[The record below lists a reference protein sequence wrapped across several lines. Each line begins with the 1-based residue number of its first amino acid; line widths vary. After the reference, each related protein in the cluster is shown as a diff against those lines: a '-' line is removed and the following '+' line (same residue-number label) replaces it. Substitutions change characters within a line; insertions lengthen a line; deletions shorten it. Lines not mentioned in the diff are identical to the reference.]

1 MMGPRHSRQMPVPN
15 HHPLAQHPRLA
26 RRRAGAFA
34 LLLLLG
40 ARAALADAS
49 IAIGQI
55 AADGVPLPLPAD
67 AAVAVR
73 VRAHTRMLDIDFAP
87 WSSPDRPPFR
97 YRFQLDGADAGW
109 RDPIGL
115 MRFTVRFNDAK
126 GNAVSGEEFDA
137 HGETPGWTGNPETA
151 RFIARRETLEVPAG
165 AARLQVWLSSAG
177 PQQTMGVYALE
188 ALAVTLIPRDPQR
201 GPERIELIPVTGS
214 LVDQPAGTPTGWA
227 RHGTSLGIAQITP
240 RIGKPPFIIMRDD
253 RRDAFGGWLTTTE
266 KSAPLEG
273 VGRVVIEWQEA
284 YSIGWGGSARQSYPY
299 LPAGEYRLRLQPL
312 TVEGKPAGDV
322 TATRIAVV
330 PPFYEA
336 RWFWTLAVLGGAA
349 LTAGLVR
356 QFTRRRMQRRLD
368 ALERERAI
376 ERERSRIA
384 RDLHDNLGAD
394 LTHLALLSDLAQSD
408 VNDPAKATKHLDE
421 IFDLAQTL
429 TRQVDEMVWAVNPA
443 NDSLQGFV
451 PFLCNHA
458 QNYLLAAGIPCRL
471 DIPAAFPDA
480 PLSSTQRHHLFLTVK
495 EALHNLVKHAHA
507 TEAWLRLNF
516 ADQTLRIQIED
527 NGRGITEPAAPG
539 DGTGNMQQRITGIG
553 GTLER
558 TSATG
563 KGTRITITM
572 PLGTERP
579 PADAGNPPTK

>member
-1 MMGPRHSRQMPVPN
+1 MMGPRQWRQMPGSN
-15 HHPLAQHPRLA
+15 HHPLAQHYRLA
-26 RRRAGAFA
+26 RRRAGTFA

-49 IAIGQI
+49 IVIGQI

-87 WSSPDRPPFR
+87 QLPPATPPFR

-165 AARLQVWLSSAG
+165 AARMQVWLSSAG
-177 PQQTMGVYALE
+177 PQQTMGVYALD

-201 GPERIELIPVTGS
+201 GPERIALVPVTGS
-214 LVDQPAGTPTGWA
+214 LVDQLAGTPAGWA

-240 RIGKPPFIIMRDD
+240 RSGKPPFIIMRDD
-253 RRDAFGGWLTTTE
+253 RPDAFGGWLTTTE
-266 KSAPLEG
+266 RSAPLEG
-273 VGRVVIEWQEA
+273 VGRIVIEWQEA

-299 LPAGEYRLRLQPL
+299 LPAGEYRMRLQPL

-322 TATRIAVV
+322 TATRIVVV

-356 QFTRRRMQRRLD
+356 RLTRRRMQRRLD

-394 LTHLALLSDLAQSD
+394 LTHLALLSDLAQGD

-443 NDSLQGFV
+443 NDSLKGFV
-451 PFLCNHA
+451 PFLSNHA
-458 QNYLLAAGIPCRL
+458 QNYLCAAGIPCRL
-471 DIPAAFPDA
+471 DIPAAIPDA

-507 TEAWLRLNF
+507 TEAWLRIRTDNHRL
-516 ADQTLRIQIED
+516 LIVVED
-527 NGRGITEPAAPG
+527 NGRGIAESASAG
-539 DGTGNMQQRITGIG
+539 DGTTNMQQRIASIG
-553 GTLER
+553 GALER
-558 TSATG
+558 TSDPG
-563 KGTRITITM
+563 KGTTISVTLALAS
-572 PLGTERP
+572 P
-579 PADAGNPPTK
+579 N

>member
-1 MMGPRHSRQMPVPN
+1 MMGPRQWRQMPVSN
-15 HHPLAQHPRLA
+15 HHPLAQHHRLA

-67 AAVAVR
+67 SAVAVR

-87 WSSPDRPPFR
+87 RLSPTTPPFR

-137 HGETPGWTGNPETA
+137 HGESPGWTGRPETA

-188 ALAVTLIPRDPQR
+188 AVAVTLIPRDPQ
-201 GPERIELIPVTGS
+201 GTPERVELIPVAGS
-214 LVDQPAGTPTGWA
+214 LVDQSGGTPAGWA
-227 RHGTSLGIAQITP
+227 RHGTSLGIAQIAP
-240 RIGKPPFIIMRDD
+240 RQGKAPFIIMRDD
-253 RRDAFGGWLTTTE
+253 RPDAFGGWLTTTE
-266 KSAPLEG
+266 KSPPLEG
-273 VGRVVIEWQEA
+273 ISRVIIEWQEA

-299 LPAGEYRLRLQPL
+299 LPAGEYRMRLQPF
-312 TVEGKPAGDV
+312 TVEGKPAGDA
-322 TATRIAVV
+322 TALRIVVV

-336 RWFWTLAVLGGAA
+336 RWFWMAAVLGGAA
-349 LTAGLVR
+349 LTAWLVR
-356 QFTRRRMQRRLD
+356 QLTRRRMQRRLD
-368 ALERERAI
+368 ALERERAV
-376 ERERSRIA
+376 EHERSRIA

-394 LTHLALLSDLAQSD
+394 LTHLALLSDLAQG
-408 VNDPAKATKHLDE
+408 
-421 IFDLAQTL
+421 L

-451 PFLCNHA
+451 PFLSNFA
-458 QNYLLAAGIPCRL
+458 QNYLLAADIPCRL
-471 DIPAAFPDA
+471 DLPAAFPDA

-495 EALHNLVKHAHA
+495 EALHNVVKHAHA
-507 TEAWLRLNF
+507 TETR
-516 ADQTLRIQIED
+516 LRIRTDEHRFEIRVED
-527 NGRGITEPAAPG
+527 NGRGIAPASTPG
-539 DGTGNMQQRITGIG
+539 DGTGNMQQRIASIG

-558 TSATG
+558 TS
-563 KGTRITITM
+563 
-572 PLGTERP
+572 
-579 PADAGNPPTK
+579 PARARAFP

>member
-1 MMGPRHSRQMPVPN
+1 MPFSN
-15 HHPLAQHPRLA
+15 HHPPTQQRPHA
-26 RRRAGAFA
+26 RPWACAFA

-40 ARAALADAS
+40 TKAAPADAPVS
-49 IAIGQI
+49 VGQI
-55 AADGVPLPLPAD
+55 AADGVQLPLPA
-67 AAVAVR
+67 AAVNAVQ
-73 VRAHTRMLDIDFAP
+73 VRAHTRMLDIDFAAKT
-87 WSSPDRPPFR
+87 SPATPPGR
-97 YRFQLDGADAGW
+97 YRFQLEGADAGW
-109 RDPIGL
+109 RAPIGV
-115 MRFTVRFNDAK
+115 MRFTVRFNDTR

-137 HGETPGWTGNPETA
+137 HGESPGWTGLPESS

-177 PQQTMGVYALE
+177 PQQTMGVYVLDV
-188 ALAVTLIPRDPQR
+188 LAITLIPRDPR
-201 GPERIELIPVTGS
+201 RTPERIELIPTTGS
-214 LVDQPAGTPTGWA
+214 LVDQPAGTPAGWA

-266 KSAPLEG
+266 KSTPLED
-273 VGRVVIEWQEA
+273 VGRVVIERQEA

-299 LPAGEYRLRLQPL
+299 LPAGEYRMRLQPL

-322 TATRIAVV
+322 ITTRIVVV

-336 RWFWTLAVLGGAA
+336 LWFWTLAVLGGAA
-349 LTAGLVR
+349 LTAWLVR

-408 VNDPAKATKHLDE
+408 ASDPAKTAKNLDQ
-421 IFDLAQTL
+421 IFDLARTL

-443 NDSLQGFV
+443 NDSLKGFV
-451 PFLCNHA
+451 PFLSNYA

-495 EALHNLVKHAHA
+495 EALHNIVKHARA
-507 TEAWLRLNF
+507 TEAWLRIRTDDHRL
-516 ADQTLRIQIED
+516 TIVVED
-527 NGRGITEPAAPG
+527 NGRGIAESATAG
-539 DGTGNMQQRITGIG
+539 DGTANMQQRIASIG
-553 GTLER
+553 GALER
-558 TSATG
+558 TSEPG
-563 KGTRITITM
+563 KGTHISLSL
-572 PLGTERP
+572 PLAKP
-579 PADAGNPPTK
+579 V

>member
-1 MMGPRHSRQMPVPN
+1 MMGPRQWRQMPGSN
-15 HHPLAQHPRLA
+15 HHPLAQHHRLA

-49 IAIGQI
+49 IVIGQI

-87 WSSPDRPPFR
+87 QLPPATPPFR

-177 PQQTMGVYALE
+177 PQQTMGVYALD

-214 LVDQPAGTPTGWA
+214 LVDQLAGTPAGWA

-240 RIGKPPFIIMRDD
+240 RSGKPPFIIMRDD
-253 RRDAFGGWLTTTE
+253 RPDAFGGWLTTTE
-266 KSAPLEG
+266 RSAPLEG
-273 VGRVVIEWQEA
+273 VGRIVIEWQEA

-299 LPAGEYRLRLQPL
+299 LPAGEYRMRLQPL

-322 TATRIAVV
+322 TATRIVVV

-356 QFTRRRMQRRLD
+356 QLTRRRMQRRLD

-384 RDLHDNLGAD
+384 RDLHDNLGPD
-394 LTHLALLSDLAQSD
+394 LSQIALLGEQARQPGPGETGSQPQLEQ
-408 VNDPAKATKHLDE
+408 
-421 IFDLAQTL
+421 L
-429 TRQVDEMVWAVNPA
+429 TEQARAAARSLSEVVWATSAKHDHLP
-443 NDSLQGFV
+443 SFI
-451 PFLCNHA
+451 
-458 QNYLLAAGIPCRL
+458 NYLADFAPELLATGNVRCFL
-471 DIPAAFPDA
+471 ELPAEVP
-480 PLSSTQRHHLFLTVK
+480 PLPLEGHLRHELLLILK
-495 EALHNLVKHAHA
+495 EALNNIVRHAHA
-507 TEAWLRLNF
+507 TQA
-516 ADQTLRIQIED
+516 TLTVTLEQRTLTLTLVD
-527 NGRGITEPAAPG
+527 NGSGFDAAEAAQRKRTSGGNGLPNLRTRAAALGATLTITSAPG
-539 DGTGNMQQRITGIG
+539 QGTTVRLRM
-553 GTLER
+553 TL
-558 TSATG
+558 
-563 KGTRITITM
+563 
-572 PLGTERP
+572 P
-579 PADAGNPPTK
+579 D

>member
-1 MMGPRHSRQMPVPN
+1 MMGPRQSRQMPVSN
-15 HHPLAQHPRLA
+15 HHPLAQHRRLA

-49 IAIGQI
+49 IVIGQI

-87 WSSPDRPPFR
+87 RLPPATPPFR

-126 GNAVSGEEFDA
+126 RNAVSGEEFDA

-165 AARLQVWLSSAG
+165 AARMQVWLSSAG
-177 PQQTMGVYALE
+177 PQQTMGVYALD

-214 LVDQPAGTPTGWA
+214 LVDQLAGTPAGWA

-240 RIGKPPFIIMRDD
+240 RSGKPPFIIMRDD
-253 RRDAFGGWLTTTE
+253 RPDAFGGWLTTTE
-266 KSAPLEG
+266 RSAPLEG
-273 VGRVVIEWQEA
+273 VGRIVIEWQEA

-299 LPAGEYRLRLQPL
+299 LPAGEYRMRLQPL

-322 TATRIAVV
+322 TATRIVVV

-356 QFTRRRMQRRLD
+356 QLTRRRMQRRLD

-394 LTHLALLSDLAQSD
+394 LTHLALLSDLAQGD

-443 NDSLQGFV
+443 NDSLKGFA
-451 PFLCNHA
+451 PFLSNHA
-458 QNYLLAAGIPCRL
+458 QNYLCAAGIPCRL
-471 DIPAAFPDA
+471 DIPAAIPDA

-495 EALHNLVKHAHA
+495 EALHNIVKHAHA
-507 TEAWLRLNF
+507 TEAWLRIRTDNHRL
-516 ADQTLRIQIED
+516 LIVVED
-527 NGRGITEPAAPG
+527 NGRGIAESASAG
-539 DGTGNMQQRITGIG
+539 DGTTNMQQRIASIG
-553 GTLER
+553 GALER
-558 TSATG
+558 TSDPG
-563 KGTRITITM
+563 KGTTISVTLALAS
-572 PLGTERP
+572 P
-579 PADAGNPPTK
+579 N